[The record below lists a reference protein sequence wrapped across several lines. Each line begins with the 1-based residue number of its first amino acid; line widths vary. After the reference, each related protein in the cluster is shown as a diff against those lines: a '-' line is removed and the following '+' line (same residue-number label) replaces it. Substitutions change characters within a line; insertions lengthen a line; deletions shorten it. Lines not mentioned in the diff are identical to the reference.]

1 MLDSVT
7 NMYLGGWWRRVGA
20 TFADNLILLL
30 PYYFVVALFSAIGGG
45 FTGLIV
51 GWMGAGFYYFNM
63 IANAK
68 GQTIG
73 NRVAA
78 TRVRDAATGNRIT
91 KQQSMIRWV
100 AMTIYGLI
108 LVFGS
113 NAALLVY
120 LVIYL
125 ADNLYPLFNPR
136 KQTIHDRIA
145 GTIVVL
151 A

>member
-1 MLDSVT
+1 MAGKFVSDPRCTAQDIEAVIALSRKMDATLTDEHAAALRKLFDGPRHAVT
-7 NMYLGGWWRRVGA
+7 GE
-20 TFADNLILLL
+20 
-30 PYYFVVALFSAIGGG
+30 
-45 FTGLIV
+45 
-51 GWMGAGFYYFNM
+51 
-63 IANAK
+63 
-68 GQTIG
+68 
-73 NRVAA
+73 
-78 TRVRDAATGNRIT
+78 RIT

-113 NAALLVY
+113 NVALLVY